1 MREIPVIQNIL
12 SANDAIALENRQR
25 FDRARVVVVNLMA
38 SPGAGKTSLI
48 LRTIEALRPLRIGV
62 VEGDVASRVDADR
75 VAEAGVP
82 VVQINTGGG
91 CHLDAPMLR
100 AAIQELPLEQLDF
113 LLVENVGNLIC
124 PAAFRLGEHLQVVM
138 TSLPEGDD
146 KPLKYPALF
155 AQADAIVVNK
165 IDLAPYLDFD
175 RQAFRRLVTGLNPRA
190 ALFEL
195 SCRTGE
201 DLTGWAAWLRQS
213 RQRITGGVGHAE

>member
-25 FDRARVVVVNLMA
+25 FDRAGVVVVNLMA

-48 LRTIEALRPLRIGV
+48 LRTIEVLRPLRIGV

-100 AAIQELPLEQLDF
+100 AAIQELPLERLDL

-124 PAAFRLGEHLQVVM
+124 PAAFRLGEHLQVVIA
-138 TSLPEGDD
+138 SLPEGDD

-201 DLTGWAAWLRQS
+201 DLADWAAWLRQS
-213 RQRITGGVGHAE
+213 WQRITGGVGHAE

>member
-1 MREIPVIQNIL
+1 MRQIPVIENVL
-12 SANDAIALENRQR
+12 SANDAIALENRER
-25 FDRARVVVVNLMA
+25 FDRAGVVVVNLMA
-38 SPGAGKTSLI
+38 SPGAGKTSLV
-48 LRTIEALRPLRIGV
+48 LRTIEALRPLRVGV

-75 VAEAGVP
+75 VAGAGVP

-100 AAIQELPLEQLDF
+100 AAIQELPLAQLDL

-124 PAAFRLGEHLQVVM
+124 PAAFRLGEHLQVVIA
-138 TSLPEGDD
+138 SLPEGDD

-155 AQADAIVVNK
+155 AQADAVVVNK
-165 IDLAPYLDFD
+165 IDLAPHLDFD

-201 DLTGWAAWLRQS
+201 GLSDWAAWLR
-213 RQRITGGVGHAE
+213 RFLNRGTGGVGHVE